1 MKLSELA
8 EHFAVLDG
16 LTSRNALTG
25 ALAEL
30 FKASRDPEET
40 RKIVYLL
47 KGALLPPFEAVEIG
61 ISEQLMARAIAEAT
75 ERKIERVKA
84 LFWETGDYGSVAER
98 LIGWKGKGISVTQ
111 AYDALLR
118 LARTTGKGSIDA
130 KVSGLAA
137 LIRQTGPKEARYLLR
152 VPIGKLRLGIGDPT
166 IMDALS
172 YACAADG
179 RLRPVIENAYNLC
192 GDMGRVARVLF
203 RDGVD
208 ELRAFKVEVGSPI
221 RMELAERVESV
232 ETILKRLG
240 RCSAEPKY
248 DGFRCEVH
256 KDGDKVKVF
265 SRNLENNT
273 EMLPEIVA
281 ATREQVKARQAI
293 FEGEAVA
300 YDADTGDF
308 HPFQITVQRKRKHM
322 IEVMRTEL
330 PLRLVAFDCLYADG
344 KEMLYEPYVARRRK
358 LNAIIPAANT
368 ITVTDAVVS
377 HEPEEIAAFLDRM
390 ITAGLEGIIAK
401 DLESPYRAGRRTFD
415 WIKLK
420 RGYQG
425 RLRDTVDC
433 TIVGYFA
440 GRGKRAKWGIGS
452 LLCAVYDPEDDR
464 FETITRVASGLSDEG
479 WKDMKKRL
487 DEARVRRKPRRVVS
501 LYEPDFWVEPTYVTE
516 VLADE
521 ITRSPSHT
529 AGRDGGVAGYAL
541 RFPRIAVAIRPDRK
555 PEDSTTVEEIKRL
568 YNTQRRS
575 VAAR

>member
-8 EHFAVLDG
+8 EHFEVLDR
-16 LTSRNALTG
+16 LTSRNAMID

-30 FKASRDPEET
+30 FKASSDPEEI
-40 RKIVYLL
+40 RKIVYLSE
-47 KGALLPPFEAVEIG
+47 GILLPPFEAVEMG

-75 ERKIERVKA
+75 GHGVERIKE
-84 LFWETGDYGSVAER
+84 LFREIGDYGSVAER
-98 LIGWKGKGISVTQ
+98 LITWKGKNMSVSQ
-111 AYDALLR
+111 AYDALLALTR
-118 LARTTGKGSIDA
+118 ITGKGSIET
-130 KVSGLAA
+130 KVSGLAD
-137 LIRQTGPKEARYLLR
+137 LTRRMDPKEARYLLR

-172 YACAADG
+172 YACAG
-179 RLRPVIENAYNLC
+179 SLSLRAVIENAYNLC
-192 GDMGRVARVLF
+192 GDMGRVAHVLF
-203 RDGVD
+203 RDGPD
-208 ELRAFKVEVGSPI
+208 KLRAFKVEVGSPI
-221 RMELAERVESV
+221 RVELAERVESV
-232 ETILKRLG
+232 QAILKRLG
-240 RCSAEPKY
+240 KCSAEPKY

-256 KDGDKVKVF
+256 KDGNEVKVF

-273 EMLPEIVA
+273 QMFPELVTA
-281 ATREQVKARQAI
+281 AREQVKARRAI

-300 YDADTGDF
+300 YDPETGEF
-308 HPFQITVQRKRKHM
+308 HPFQITVQRKRKHL
-322 IEVMRTEL
+322 IKAMREEL
-330 PLRLVAFDCLYADG
+330 PLRLIAFDCLYADG
-344 KEMLYEPYVARRRK
+344 DELLYEPYVVRRQRLK
-358 LNAIIPAANT
+358 DIVPAQNT
-368 ITVTDAVVS
+368 IAVTDAIIS
-377 HEPEEIAAFLDRM
+377 DRAEEITAFLDAT

-420 RGYQG
+420 RGYPG

-452 LLCAVYDPEDDR
+452 LLCAVYNPENDG

-479 WKDMKKRL
+479 WQDMKKTLDEVRADEKPARL
-487 DEARVRRKPRRVVS
+487 DS
-501 LYEPDFWVEPTYVTE
+501 LYQPDVWVEPTYVTE

-529 AGRDGGVAGYAL
+529 AGRDGGRTGYAL
-541 RFPRIAVAIRPDRK
+541 RFPRIVTSIRADRK

-568 YNTQRRS
+568 YKIQRRG
-575 VAAR
+575 